1 MTSTIIGWTGGAAA
15 RWTSVV
21 GLGLLLTLG
30 APPAEATRSRHAV
43 IVEIDGARYSE
54 TFGDPLARWIPRL
67 RQDLAPLGCM
77 NTDVLN
83 LGLTVTVP
91 GTNAV
96 ITGTWQP
103 LANDGT
109 ERSHLPSVFESWR
122 LATGAPATD
131 AWLITTKSKLAMLA
145 YSDHPEAGAAYGAS
159 AAVVGDDSASVARAI
174 EVMAQHHPAL
184 MLVHLGDTDAAGHD
198 GDWVQYTACLR
209 RADSLTYVL
218 WQAIQAD
225 SSMADSTTLFVTDDH
240 GRHDDAH
247 GGFEEHGDDCP
258 GCRHIGLLA
267 LGAGLRQGHTFD
279 WPRFQLDIVST
290 IGVLLGFPVPWS
302 QGLVMNEML
311 LEPDGPLAVSPV
323 AGSRLRLAGAVPNPS
338 RGAVG
343 FTLETA
349 VPARVRV
356 AVFDAGGRRIAALF
370 DGPIAAGRQ
379 HLRWDGR
386 DAQGRRVPAGRYLVR
401 AVDGRGE
408 ATLPLIRVY

>member
-1 MTSTIIGWTGGAAA
+1 VPSRIIGWTGEAAA
-15 RWTSVV
+15 RWTSAI

-30 APPAEATRSRHAV
+30 APPAEAVRSRHAV

-54 TFGDPLARWIPRL
+54 TFGDPLARWIPHL
-67 RQDLAPLGCM
+67 RHDLAPLGCV
-77 NTDVLN
+77 NTDFVN
-83 LGLTVTVP
+83 LGVTVTVP

-96 ITGTWQP
+96 ISGTWQP

-131 AWLITTKSKLAMLA
+131 TWIVTTKSKLAMLA
-145 YSDHPEAGAAYGAS
+145 YSDHPAAGAAYAAS
-159 AAVVGDDSASVARAI
+159 TSVVGNDGSSVARAI
-174 EVMAQHHPAL
+174 EVMTQHHPAL

-209 RADSLTYVL
+209 RADSLAYVL

-225 SSMADSTTLFVTDDH
+225 SVMADSTTLFVTNDH

-247 GGFEEHGDDCP
+247 GGFEDHGDGCP
-258 GCRHIGLLA
+258 GCRHISVLA
-267 LGAGLRQGHTFD
+267 LGAGVRQGLTFD
-279 WPRFQLDIVST
+279 GRRLQLDIVST

-302 QGLVMNEML
+302 QGFVMNEIL
-311 LEPDGPLAVSPV
+311 LEPEGPLGVSPA
-323 AGSRLRLAGAVPNPS
+323 AGSRLRLASAVPNPS
-338 RGAVG
+338 RGDVG

-349 VPARVRV
+349 VPAHVRV
-356 AVFDAGGRRIAALF
+356 AVFDAGGRRIATLF
-370 DGPIAAGRQ
+370 DGPAAAGRQ
-379 HLRWDGR
+379 PLRWDGR
-386 DAQGRRVPAGRYLVR
+386 DAKGHRVPAGRYLVR

-408 ATLPLIRVY
+408 ATLPVVRVY